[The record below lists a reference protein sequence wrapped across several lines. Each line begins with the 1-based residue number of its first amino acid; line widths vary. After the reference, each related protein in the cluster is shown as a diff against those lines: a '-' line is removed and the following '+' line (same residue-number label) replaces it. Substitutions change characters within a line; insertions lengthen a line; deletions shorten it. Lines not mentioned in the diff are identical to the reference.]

1 MADVQPAHDRQ
12 RRIIDHLPQQ
22 LLIFRLPYAVLAMLY
37 LLPHYLTWR
46 KMVEIREGRALN
58 RILGFTSRNMLLMGI
73 LITLALLIEKREIIS
88 TLL

>member
-1 MADVQPAHDRQ
+1 
-12 RRIIDHLPQQ
+12 
-22 LLIFRLPYAVLAMLY
+22 
-37 LLPHYLTWR
+37 
-46 KMVEIREGRALN
+46 MVEIREGRALN

>member
-1 MADVQPAHDRQ
+1 
-12 RRIIDHLPQQ
+12 
-22 LLIFRLPYAVLAMLY
+22 MLY